1 MSLDMKSLRQVMA
14 LATHRNFSRAAAA
27 LHVSQPA
34 LSRSLMTLEQ
44 NLGVRLF
51 DRSRRGVTPT
61 SFGQVLIDRGGRL
74 MASLDDIR
82 GELDRMRGLESG
94 SLTVGAG
101 LYPAEMSVGTAIGRL
116 TSRHPGLRISLRA
129 APWRDIVESI
139 VAQEIEIAVVDV
151 SALPANSPLGI
162 DRLPCHEALFVCR
175 PGHPLLRESLLSVA
189 KIFSYPF
196 VGPTLP
202 PRISA
207 PLGSVADRFGCDPS
221 TGDLVPPL
229 HVESIA
235 LARHIVTS
243 CDAIAALP
251 RVLMA
256 GDLAAGKL
264 AALPWR
270 PAWLHTNYG
279 FVYRRDRDLSPV
291 ARAFV
296 AEVSEIETALAAA
309 PAASRGLRPRGSGV
323 PVRRKAR
330 QQAGVPR

>member
-1 MSLDMKSLRQVMA
+1 MKSLRQVMA

-139 VAQEIEIAVVDV
+139 VAQEIEIAVVEV
-151 SALPANSPLGI
+151 SSLATKAPMRIDQLPH
-162 DRLPCHEALFVCR
+162 HEALLVCR
-175 PGHPLLRESLLSVA
+175 PDHPLLREASLSAPEV
-189 KIFSYPF
+189 FGYPF

-202 PRISA
+202 PRVA
-207 PLGSVADRFGCDPS
+207 GLLEDAADRFGRNPS
-221 TGDLVPPL
+221 TGDLIPPL

-235 LARHIVTS
+235 LARSIVTS

-251 RVLMA
+251 RVLVA
-256 GDLAAGKL
+256 GDLAAGRL

-279 FVYRRDRDLSPV
+279 FVYRTDRTLSPAV
-291 ARAFV
+291 QAFI
-296 AEVSEIETALAAA
+296 AEVTTIETALAAEA
-309 PAASRGLRPRGSGV
+309 VDSRGRRPRARHQDA
-323 PVRRKAR
+323 RRKPSRRAGAAR
-330 QQAGVPR
+330 